1 MKFDVF
7 LVFQDFLTT
16 QRENLLVWISI
27 CLGVGSV
34 IYFGLYDQ
42 PSFMTTASAIAG
54 CVFFFA
60 AMMRLYQKNY
70 QSKYPLFLVIIS
82 GCLLSVMIGFTAA
95 HIKTDIVHTP
105 MVERE
110 TRPVMVEGIINH
122 REDQEGKK
130 GTLLFLSD
138 LKIENWVVDK
148 TPKKI
153 RITVRQKT
161 DVRAGDRIKFL
172 AKLTPL
178 SPPVAP
184 DAYDFARH
192 YYFES
197 IGALGYALSPVIIIS
212 PHPSLPPQGGK
223 ESISIPSP
231 LTGEGQGGGEN
242 TSESEINIKLFLQNL
257 RTSISNHIKTV
268 VPEREAGIVSAL
280 MTGERAAIAD
290 EDWDA
295 LRASGLAHIISIS
308 GMHVVMMAVPVFF
321 LIRLFLAMIP
331 YVALRWPIKKM
342 AAFVALL
349 VCSLYVGLVVPSV
362 PTTRA
367 LLMTGIGLIAIMLD
381 RSPFSLRLVAF
392 SAILV
397 LIVAPESMWSVSFQ
411 MSFAAVTALVA
422 IAEMMRPTVTR
433 LYADAGWLRR
443 GALFLGGTLLTSTIA
458 SIATAPFSLYHF
470 GQMASYSVLANTL
483 AVPISGLLIMPMVIV
498 SFALM
503 PFGIGDWALKIM
515 GTGVN
520 WLLDIARWT
529 QDLSGS
535 VITSPALP
543 DLFLGAVTIAGLI
556 LILFRGRAKMIA
568 VIPLCIAI
576 ISVMGNESPD
586 ILISNDA
593 KIIAVKDDDKI
604 YVSHLR
610 REKFTLETWLKRWNG
625 VDSDIIAFP
634 RQGKINLQNNQSI
647 SCDPAVCR
655 IELNGQHISF
665 GNRPYELKQ
674 DCAWADIIISE
685 ARLPRNFCDEAQIKV
700 MGYYDF
706 KQSGA
711 VSIDV
716 KDNVIIRTVSQQRG
730 FRPWTNTHK
739 KSSPLRGED
748 KGGGEKSPE

>member
-1 MKFDVF
+1 
-7 LVFQDFLTT
+7 
-16 QRENLLVWISI
+16 
-27 CLGVGSV
+27 
-34 IYFGLYDQ
+34 
-42 PSFMTTASAIAG
+42 
-54 CVFFFA
+54 
-60 AMMRLYQKNY
+60 
-70 QSKYPLFLVIIS
+70 
-82 GCLLSVMIGFTAA
+82 
-95 HIKTDIVHTP
+95 
-105 MVERE
+105 
-110 TRPVMVEGIINH
+110 
-122 REDQEGKK
+122 
-130 GTLLFLSD
+130 
-138 LKIENWVVDK
+138 
-148 TPKKI
+148 
-153 RITVRQKT
+153 
-161 DVRAGDRIKFL
+161 
-172 AKLTPL
+172 
-178 SPPVAP
+178 
-184 DAYDFARH
+184 
-192 YYFES
+192 
-197 IGALGYALSPVIIIS
+197 LGYALSPPEIIEQADVGLS
-212 PHPSLPPQGGK
+212 NL
-223 ESISIPSP
+223 E
-231 LTGEGQGGGEN
+231 
-242 TSESEINIKLFLQNL
+242 NL

-321 LIRLFLAMIP
+321 LVRLFLAMIP
-331 YVALRWPIKKM
+331 YVALRFPIKKM

-433 LYADAGWLRR
+433 LYADAGLIKR

-503 PFGIGDWALKIM
+503 PFGMGDWAIKIM
-515 GTGVN
+515 GVGVD

-529 QDLSGS
+529 QGLSGS
-535 VITSPALP
+535 VMTSPALP
-543 DLFLGAVTIAGLI
+543 ELFLGGVTIAGLI
-556 LILFRGRAKMIA
+556 LILLHGRAKMIA
-568 VIPLCIAI
+568 VIPLCITI
-576 ISVMGNESPD
+576 ISVMGHRSPD
-586 ILISNDA
+586 ILISDDA
-593 KIIAVKDDDKI
+593 KIMAVKDDDKI

-610 REKFTLETWLKRWNG
+610 REKFTVETWLKRWNG
-625 VDSDIIAFP
+625 VDGEVIAFP

-655 IELNGQHISF
+655 IDMNGQRISF

-674 DCAWADIIISE
+674 DCAWADMIISE
-685 ARLPRNFCDEAQIKV
+685 ARLPRNFCGETQVKV

-716 KDNVIIRTVSQQRG
+716 KDNVIIQTVSQQRG